1 MVRRFGIVDLF
12 AGPGGLAEGFSAF
25 NADGTKPFRICLSVE
40 KEKSAHATLL
50 LRSFLRQFSERY
62 PQPYY
67 DWLNGTIASE
77 PRWPDLFP
85 DEWHAAEREA
95 LNLTLGEADAK
106 EVIDER
112 LARIREDYGDDTILV
127 GGPPCQAYS
136 LVGRARNRGIDG
148 YDPVQD
154 HRHYLYREYIR
165 ILGELRPAA
174 FVMENVKGMLSS
186 SVDGMKIFDRVLT
199 DLKAAAEEDSYELF
213 SLSPDVAPRL
223 VTTAKDP
230 RDYVIRAEEFGVP
243 QARHRVIVVGI
254 RRDLADR
261 LAKKAHPSLERR
273 KRKSTVSDVIEMMPA
288 VRSGVNGSKDSPDAW
303 QVAIETATR
312 TILSKDCDLPGQ
324 LQNKLRE
331 IVAETGR
338 VAEASARLPRFA
350 SFPNWIDANCAPDL
364 AAWIRRP
371 GLKALANN
379 ETRSHMAAD
388 LARYLFASAY
398 AATTGLS
405 PKAAQFPDHLAP
417 NHRNWHSG
425 KFADRFKVQ
434 VWDQP
439 SSTVT
444 SHISKDGH
452 YFIHPDP
459 TQCRSL
465 TVREAARLQT
475 FPDDYFFRGNRTQ
488 QFVQVGNAVPPFLAH
503 QIAGALWKSL
513 CACDVRPVK
522 SLAACRPADSVL
534 AHSSRAEA
542 RSA

>member
-1 MVRRFGIVDLF
+1 MDLF

-25 NADGTKPFRICLSVE
+25 IADGVKPFGICLSVE

-50 LRSFLRQFSERY
+50 LRSFLRQFPEQY

-85 DEWHAAEREA
+85 DEWRAAEHEA

-106 EVIDER
+106 EAIDVR
-112 LARIREDYGDDTILV
+112 LASIREDYGDDTILV

-186 SVDGMKIFDRVLT
+186 SVDGTKIFDRVLA
-199 DLKAAAEEDSYELF
+199 DLKAAAGQDSYELF
-213 SLSPDVAPRL
+213 SLSADAGLRP

-261 LAKKAHPSLERR
+261 LPTKAQPSLERR
-273 KRKSTVSDVIEMMPA
+273 KRKSTVSDVIEMMPPL
-288 VRSGVNGSKDSPDAW
+288 RSGVDGSKDSPEAW
-303 QVAIETATR
+303 RVAIETATR
-312 TILSKDCDLPGQ
+312 TILSKDCDLPDQ
-324 LQNKLRE
+324 LRIKLRE

-338 VAEASARLPRFA
+338 VAGASARLPRFA
-350 SFPNWIDANCAPDL
+350 NSPNWIDANCAPDL

-371 GLKALANN
+371 ALKALASH

-405 PKAAQFPDHLAP
+405 PKAAHFPDHLAP
-417 NHRNWHSG
+417 NHRNWNSG

-503 QIAGALWKSL
+503 QIAGALWRSL
-513 CACDVRPVK
+513 CACDPRPVK
-522 SLAACRPADSVL
+522 FRTACRRADSVL
-534 AHSSRAEA
+534 AHAPRAEA
-542 RSA
+542 R

>member
-25 NADGTKPFRICLSVE
+25 MADGVKPFKICLSVE

-50 LRSFLRQFSERY
+50 LRSFLRQFPDRY

-77 PRWPDLFP
+77 PKWLELFP
-85 DEWHAAEREA
+85 DEWNAAEQEA
-95 LNLTLGEADAK
+95 LNYTLGEAEAQ
-106 EVIDER
+106 EAIDDR
-112 LARIREDYGDDTILV
+112 LASICENYGENTILV

-136 LVGRARNRGIDG
+136 LVGRARNRGIEG
-148 YDPVQD
+148 YDPAQD
-154 HRHYLYREYIR
+154 QRHYLYREYIR
-165 ILGELRPAA
+165 ILGKLRPAA

-186 SVDGMKIFDRVLT
+186 SVGGTKIFDRVLD
-199 DLKAAAEEDSYELF
+199 DLKAAAGDDSYELF
-213 SLSPDVAPRL
+213 SLSSDIAPRPI
-223 VTTAKDP
+223 TATKNP
-230 RDYVIRAEEFGVP
+230 RDYIIRAEEFGVP

-261 LAKKAHPSLERR
+261 LPKEDHPILERR

-288 VRSGVNGSKDSPDAW
+288 VRSGVDGSKDSPDAW
-303 QVAIETATR
+303 RVAIETATR
-312 TILSKDCDLPGQ
+312 TILSKDCELPDQ
-324 LQNKLRE
+324 LGSKLRE

-338 VAEASARLPRFA
+338 LAEASARLPRFA
-350 SFPNWIDANCAPDL
+350 NFPNRIDASCEPEL

-398 AATTGLS
+398 AATTGFS
-405 PKAAQFPDHLAP
+405 PKAAHFPEHLAP
-417 NHRNWHSG
+417 NHRNWRSG
-425 KFADRFKVQ
+425 KFADRFRVQ

-503 QIAGALWKSL
+503 QIAAALWKSL
-513 CACDVRPVK
+513 CACDARPGK
-522 SLAACRPADSVL
+522 SLTDCQSEDSVF
-534 AHSSRAEA
+534 AHPLRAEA
-542 RSA
+542 H